1 MDEPTHA
8 NESDFWDPVADWLL
22 ESPESGEADLADV
35 LDADLTDED
44 IEAMLRELRDDL
56 DAP

>member
-8 NESDFWDPVADWLL
+8 NESDFWDQVADWLL